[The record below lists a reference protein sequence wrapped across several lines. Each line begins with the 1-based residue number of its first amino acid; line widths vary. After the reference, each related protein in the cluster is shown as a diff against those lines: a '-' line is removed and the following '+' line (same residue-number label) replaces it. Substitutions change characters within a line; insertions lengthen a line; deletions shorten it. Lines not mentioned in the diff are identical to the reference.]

1 MTKELLEKVNQ
12 IWISSDKVKT
22 ALAAYQTLSQDER
35 KNLEKIKN
43 ILLKRVS
50 ARNTLYSS
58 AANKSFS
65 LPNTNSKNQFD
76 LEGTSNVLLL
86 LSLGMYQ
93 SDSFIFLP
101 PDMREIRLQDW
112 SNLTRLN
119 IDIVREA
126 VILGPEGINDL
137 LVDE

>member
-1 MTKELLEKVNQ
+1 MTKEILEKVNQ

-22 ALAAYQTLSQDER
+22 ALAAYQTLSQNER
-35 KNLEKIKN
+35 KRLEKIKN

-50 ARNTLYSS
+50 ARHTLYSS
-58 AANKSFS
+58 ATNKSFS
-65 LPNTNSKNQFD
+65 LPKTNSTNQFD

-101 PDMREIRLQDW
+101 PEMREVRLQDW
-112 SNLTRLN
+112 SNMTRLN

-126 VILGPEGINDL
+126 VILGPEGINNL
-137 LVDE
+137 LIDE